1 MQYRF
6 VKDFAIAL
14 VVITLLVLAIKL
26 ATVQK
31 NIIDIPDSSIHTK
44 ESVSD
49 TLMTK
54 IKTIENSIQDRKMFA
69 FNVTR
74 DPLRQG
80 NIIKDK
86 VDLEKEH
93 EERVR
98 NTFRLSTTA
107 IDENGNKVAYI
118 EFLGRVHAAGIG
130 DTVEGRR
137 ITDISDSSIR
147 YNFGGQNYTL
157 QISARPQRPSA
168 DDSKNTNDISRFN
181 Y

>member
-14 VVITLLVLAIKL
+14 VVITLLVLVVKL
-26 ATVQK
+26 ASVQK
-31 NIIDIPDSSIHTK
+31 LIYDIPDSSVHTK

-49 TLMTK
+49 TLMEK

-69 FNVTR
+69 FTVTR

-93 EERVR
+93 QERVR

-107 IDENGNKVAYI
+107 IDENGNKIAFI
-118 EFLGRVHAAGIG
+118 EYLDRIHAAKIG
-130 DTVEGRR
+130 DNIEGRR
-137 ITDISDSSIR
+137 ITDISDNSIR
-147 YNFGGQNYTL
+147 YTLGGQNYTVE
-157 QISARPQRPSA
+157 ISARPRMKTAEEVVDP
-168 DDSKNTNDISRFN
+168 NDISRYN

>member
-6 VKDFAIAL
+6 LKDFAIAL
-14 VVITLLVLAIKL
+14 VFILLLILSVKL
-26 ATVQK
+26 FTVQRSVAQ
-31 NIIDIPDSSIHTK
+31 IPESSIHTK

-54 IKTIENSIQDRKMFA
+54 IKSIETSIQDRKMFA
-69 FNVTR
+69 FTVTR

-86 VDLEKEH
+86 VDIAKEH
-93 EERVR
+93 EERVK

-107 IDENGNKVAYI
+107 IDENGNKIAYI
-118 EFLGRVHAAGIG
+118 EYLGRIHAARVG
-130 DTVEGRR
+130 DSIEGRR
-137 ITDISDSSIR
+137 ITEISDRSIR
-147 YNFGGQNYTL
+147 YSLGGQNYSL
-157 QISARPQRPSA
+157 EISSRPSMPNPDA
-168 DDSKNTNDISRFN
+168 KIDPNDISRFN

>member
-14 VVITLLVLAIKL
+14 IFITILILGVQLGMAQKKVIE
-26 ATVQK
+26 
-31 NIIDIPDSSIHTK
+31 IPETSIYTK
-44 ESVSD
+44 ETVSD
-49 TLMTK
+49 TLMSQ

-69 FNVTR
+69 FTVTR

-80 NIIKDK
+80 NIIKDR

-93 EERVR
+93 AERVR

-107 IDENGNKVAYI
+107 IDENGNRIAYI
-118 EFLGRVHAAGIG
+118 EYLGRIHAAMIG
-130 DTVEGRR
+130 DVIEGRR
-137 ITDISDSSIR
+137 ITSIEDRTIR
-147 YNFGGQNYTL
+147 YTLGNQTYTL
-157 QISARPQRPSA
+157 QISARPAMPRAEDNP
-168 DDSKNTNDISRFN
+168 NDISRFN